1 MVGAERQKV
10 RELSERLWRGT
21 VSSLVEEERMV
32 RGGRG
37 CNCRE
42 DLQDMEGRS
51 DPSTLNVIVES
62 LKLIRELCYRFQ
74 HLICLAI

>member
-1 MVGAERQKV
+1 VVGAERQKV

-42 DLQDMEGRS
+42 DLQDME
-51 DPSTLNVIVES
+51 DDQIPAL
-62 LKLIRELCYRFQ
+62 
-74 HLICLAI
+74 

>member
-42 DLQDMEGRS
+42 DLQDME
-51 DPSTLNVIVES
+51 DDQIPAL
-62 LKLIRELCYRFQ
+62 
-74 HLICLAI
+74 